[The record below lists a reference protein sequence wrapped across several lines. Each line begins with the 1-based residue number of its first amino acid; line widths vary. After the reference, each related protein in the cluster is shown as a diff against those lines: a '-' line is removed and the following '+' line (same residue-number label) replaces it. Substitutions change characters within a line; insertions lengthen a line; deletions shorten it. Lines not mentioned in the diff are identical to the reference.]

1 MRILGFVFL
10 VAAIWVGLDGSDG
23 GLYSEEGILVCLIGM
38 PVAGVLTAFGGGIG
52 TVFRAVFTKR
62 ADDEAL
68 QLGIA
73 AVERAKSFSVGGGA
87 AGTLIGAV
95 LIMANVNDLNMLG
108 PGTSLTYSAVVWS
121 VFMAYGICGPV
132 ASSLRQ
138 KLETKS
144 A

>member
-23 GLYSEEGILVCLIGM
+23 GLFSTEGILVCLIGL

-87 AGTLIGAV
+87 AGTLLGAV
-95 LIMANVNDLNMLG
+95 LILANVNDPNMLG
-108 PGTSLTYSAVVWS
+108 PGTSLMYATVFWS

-132 ASSLRQ
+132 VSSLQQ
-138 KLETKS
+138 KLASKP